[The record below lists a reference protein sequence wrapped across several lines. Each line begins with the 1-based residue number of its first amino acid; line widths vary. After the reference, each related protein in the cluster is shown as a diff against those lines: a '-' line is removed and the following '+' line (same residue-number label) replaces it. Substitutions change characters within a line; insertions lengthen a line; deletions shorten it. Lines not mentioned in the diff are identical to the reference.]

1 MKRAVVVFSGG
12 QDSTTCLVQA
22 LQQYDEVHCVTF
34 DYGQRHRAEIDVARE
49 LALKLG
55 AVAHKVLDVTL
66 LNELAVSSLTRDNIP
81 VPDYQPDA
89 EGIPNTFVPGRNI
102 LFLTL
107 TAIYAYQV
115 KAEAIITGVCETDFS
130 GYPDCRDEFVKALH
144 HAVSLGMAKDIRFET
159 PLMWLNKAET
169 WALADFW
176 GQLDLVR
183 QETLTCYNGIKGD
196 GCGQCAACNLRAN
209 GLNQY
214 LGDKVPGL
222 RVHHLPWAR
231 HSHVGCQRKFIWS
244 SFSRN
249 SPSSGSAFWVFKS
262 IQTKVISAS
271 ATTSPLGLR
280 VTT

>member
-81 VPDYQPDA
+81 VPDYEPDA
-89 EGIPNTFVPGRNI
+89 SGIPNTFVPGRI

-169 WALADFW
+169 WAW
-176 GQLDLVR
+176 PITG
-183 QETLTCYNGIKGD
+183 
-196 GCGQCAACNLRAN
+196 
-209 GLNQY
+209 
-214 LGDKVPGL
+214 
-222 RVHHLPWAR
+222 
-231 HSHVGCQRKFIWS
+231 
-244 SFSRN
+244 
-249 SPSSGSAFWVFKS
+249 
-262 IQTKVISAS
+262 AS
-271 ATTSPLGLR
+271 
-280 VTT
+280 